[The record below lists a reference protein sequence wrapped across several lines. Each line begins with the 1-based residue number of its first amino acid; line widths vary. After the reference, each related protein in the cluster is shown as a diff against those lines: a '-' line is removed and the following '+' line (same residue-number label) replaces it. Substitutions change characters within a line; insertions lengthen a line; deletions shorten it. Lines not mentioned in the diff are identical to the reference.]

1 MGIHGE
7 RSIIA
12 LQFQFSPDEI
22 SLAAVNAQQVQH
34 LFLLAVNHQN

>member
-12 LQFQFSPDEI
+12 LQFQFSPDKI
-22 SLAAVNAQQVQH
+22 ILAAVNAQH
-34 LFLLAVNHQN
+34 LTLLAVNHQN